1 MYKEKVMKITSYIVG
16 SQTLSFSI
24 HVCNVR
30 LALCSPALLFSL
42 NLIGFEKSNC
52 STYQVS

>member
-1 MYKEKVMKITSYIVG
+1 MYKEKVMKKTSYIVG

>member
-24 HVCNVR
+24 NVRNVR
-30 LALCSPALLFSL
+30 LAFMFTRTPIFFKF
-42 NLIGFEKSNC
+42 NW
-52 STYQVS
+52 V